1 MSTGTGKRGQ
11 VERPGK
17 GLNFVTLQ
25 VQAGENDQANA
36 ANPTRGMGTVSPS
49 SCSNPIIYH
58 DLTKPT
64 TELLLKLSLSPRF
77 GSGTT
82 VTITELAVM
91 ATTAMKL
98 LQLYDVGAVSQ
109 LPFFSLQAL

>member
-1 MSTGTGKRGQ
+1 MPTGTGERGQ

-25 VQAGENDQANA
+25 VQAGENDQAN
-36 ANPTRGMGTVSPS
+36 PTRGMRTVSPS

-58 DLTKPT
+58 DLTKPA

-82 VTITELAVM
+82 VTVTELAVM
-91 ATTAMKL
+91 ATTATKL
-98 LQLYDVGAVSQ
+98 LQL
-109 LPFFSLQAL
+109 